1 MLYLYSSALVCMQK
15 SNQANNCGFCVYLKT
30 NETNIV
36 NCQTQKVPFE
46 ERKKKSFH
54 EFAKSLRTEIFIKQR
69 KTKTFLKK
77 LTSAARLSV
86 ALFLIF
92 PVIKTT
98 DFLLIIARFTE
109 WVRLGKDI

>member
-1 MLYLYSSALVCMQK
+1 
-15 SNQANNCGFCVYLKT
+15 
-30 NETNIV
+30 
-36 NCQTQKVPFE
+36 VPYV
-46 ERKKKSFH
+46 ERKKKLFH
-54 EFAKSLRTEIFIKQR
+54 EFAKSLRTELFIKQR
-69 KTKTFLKK
+69 KTKTFLKMENK
-77 LTSAARLSV
+77 KKFKFTSARLSV